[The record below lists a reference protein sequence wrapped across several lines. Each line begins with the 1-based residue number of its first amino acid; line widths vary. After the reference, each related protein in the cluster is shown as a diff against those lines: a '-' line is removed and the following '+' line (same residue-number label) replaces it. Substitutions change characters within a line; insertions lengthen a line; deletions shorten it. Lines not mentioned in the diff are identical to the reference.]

1 MNNVFSKSLFLGVK
15 YACIVQRT
23 LKISRN
29 NSLSNFE
36 IQDDLME
43 NFKYIF
49 SLPRFSQA
57 YTEIDWQIFQELP
70 RISCLYSY
78 YGDLK
83 KEFIE
88 TDFATSDK
96 FRGFLVQFS
105 WISEKLFNMSCQ
117 TRIEK
122 NGNNQV

>member
-83 KEFIE
+83 KK
-88 TDFATSDK
+88 SSSK
-96 FRGFLVQFS
+96 
-105 WISEKLFNMSCQ
+105 
-117 TRIEK
+117 
-122 NGNNQV
+122 